1 MSDEIFSFTPDQL
14 QALKLLASDKK
25 YLLLFGG
32 SRSGKTFVLVYAL
45 LVRALRSPG
54 SRHLIARLHGNGAR
68 QAIGMDTLPKVV
80 RLAFPGL
87 QYYENRTENFIV
99 LPNNSEIWF
108 GGLDAGERA
117 DKILGKEYA
126 TIYFN
131 ECSEMDYEAV
141 SIALTRLAQNC
152 NLLNRAYFDCNPSG
166 KAHWSYK
173 LFVRKIDPLS
183 NGALP
188 HPEQYDSMIL
198 NPAGNMKNLPPD
210 YLSTTLGNL
219 SFQQR
224 KRFLEGVWLEE
235 VEGALWNRMLID
247 RSRVTALNVKL
258 QRLVVGVDP
267 AVTGNPASDETG
279 IILAGLGEDRHYYI
293 LRDVSLHGSVYQ
305 WAQRVC
311 DLYREQQADRV
322 IGEVN
327 NGGELIE
334 MALRQIDSEISFR
347 SVRAARGKIAR
358 AEPIAALYEQNKVHH
373 VGEFPE
379 LEEQMCSYALGRGN
393 QFSPDRMDAM
403 VWAMHELSGGNCAS
417 DRWFLA

>member
-1 MSDEIFSFTPDQL
+1 
-14 QALKLLASDKK
+14 
-25 YLLLFGG
+25 
-32 SRSGKTFVLVYAL
+32 
-45 LVRALRSPG
+45 
-54 SRHLIARLHGNGAR
+54 
-68 QAIGMDTLPKVV
+68 
-80 RLAFPGL
+80 
-87 QYYENRTENFIV
+87 
-99 LPNNSEIWF
+99 
-108 GGLDAGERA
+108 
-117 DKILGKEYA
+117 
-126 TIYFN
+126 
-131 ECSEMDYEAV
+131 
-141 SIALTRLAQNC
+141 
-152 NLLNRAYFDCNPSG
+152 
-166 KAHWSYK
+166 
-173 LFVRKIDPLS
+173 
-183 NGALP
+183 
-188 HPEQYDSMIL
+188 MIL